1 MRLRHTVAHTPLIEN
16 PRISIQKSTDAIATE
31 CSRTISAVKIS
42 ICAMLKIP
50 VNRPASSHC
59 ERARLKVRSVMLTRY
74 QRHAACKWRSRAFPI
89 RALDNAGPLWLTYA
103 MPVLVV
109 GSIALDHIKT
119 PVAEHRHLL
128 GGSASYAAV
137 AASFYGP
144 VQLVG
149 VVGRDFPA
157 AHTALFES
165 RSIDLEGLEVADGDT
180 FAWTG
185 EYELNMNNRR
195 TLSVALNVFEH
206 FAPRLPEA
214 YRDTPY
220 VLLGNI
226 APALQKSVRAQVRRP
241 KFVVA
246 DTMDLWI
253 GMARAD
259 LVELIKEVDMLIL
272 NDSEARQFTEEDNL
286 IRAGRKIATMGPR
299 YVAVKK
305 GEHGC
310 LLFGKA
316 GEFFS
321 TGAFPLEEIKD
332 PTGAGDCFAGGVIGH
347 LARTGDLSFPNLK
360 EAIIQ
365 GTLVASFCVEEFS
378 LRRLEK
384 LEDSDIAARRKA
396 FGTYI
401 A

>member
-1 MRLRHTVAHTPLIEN
+1 
-16 PRISIQKSTDAIATE
+16 
-31 CSRTISAVKIS
+31 
-42 ICAMLKIP
+42 
-50 VNRPASSHC
+50 
-59 ERARLKVRSVMLTRY
+59 
-74 QRHAACKWRSRAFPI
+74 
-89 RALDNAGPLWLTYA
+89 

-119 PVAEHRHLL
+119 PTAEHHHLL

-137 AASFYGP
+137 AASFFGP
-144 VQLVG
+144 VSLVG
-149 VVGRDFPA
+149 VIGDDFPPQ
-157 AHTALFES
+157 HRQLFVD
-165 RSIDLEGLEVADGDT
+165 RKIDLAGLEVATGLT
-180 FAWTG
+180 FSWSG

-195 TLSVALNVFEH
+195 TLSVALNVFEK
-206 FAPRLPEA
+206 FQPKLPEA
-214 YRDTPY
+214 YREIPY

-226 APALQKSVRAQVRRP
+226 APSLQRSVCEQVRNP

-259 LVELIKEVDMLIL
+259 LLELLKEVDMLIL
-272 NDSEARQFTEEDNL
+272 NDSEAKQLTEEDNL
-286 IRAGRKIATMGPR
+286 IRAGRKIATLGPK

-310 LLFGKA
+310 LLFGRD

-321 TGAFPLEEIKD
+321 TGAFPLESIND

-347 LARTGDLSFPNLK
+347 LARTDDISFSNLK

-378 LRRLEK
+378 LRRLQK
-384 LEDSDIAARRKA
+384 LAEHEIAERRKA
-396 FGTYI
+396 FGGYI

>member
-1 MRLRHTVAHTPLIEN
+1 
-16 PRISIQKSTDAIATE
+16 
-31 CSRTISAVKIS
+31 
-42 ICAMLKIP
+42 
-50 VNRPASSHC
+50 
-59 ERARLKVRSVMLTRY
+59 
-74 QRHAACKWRSRAFPI
+74 
-89 RALDNAGPLWLTYA
+89 

-119 PVAEHRHLL
+119 PTAEHHQLL

-137 AASFYGP
+137 AASFFGP
-144 VQLVG
+144 VNLVG
-149 VVGRDFPA
+149 VVGDDFPPQ
-157 AHTALFES
+157 HRQLFAD
-165 RSIDLEGLEVADGDT
+165 RKIDLTGLEVAPGQT
-180 FAWTG
+180 FCWSG
-185 EYELNMNNRR
+185 EYEMNMNNRR
-195 TLSVALNVFEH
+195 TLSVALNVFEK
-206 FAPRLPEA
+206 FQPKLPES
-214 YRDTPY
+214 YRETPY

-226 APALQKSVRAQVRRP
+226 APSLQRMVCKQVRQP

-259 LVELIKEVDMLIL
+259 LLELLKEVDMLIL
-272 NDSEARQFTEEDNL
+272 NDSEAKQLVEEDNL
-286 IRAGRKIATMGPR
+286 IVAGKKIAALGPR

-310 LLFGKA
+310 LLFGRD

-321 TGAFPLEEIKD
+321 TGAFPLEHIHD
-332 PTGAGDCFAGGVIGH
+332 PTGAGDCFAGGFIGH
-347 LARTGDLSFPNLK
+347 LARTDDTSFANLK

-365 GTLVASFCVEEFS
+365 GTLVASFCCEEFS

-384 LEDSDIAARRKA
+384 LHESEIHERRKA
-396 FGTYI
+396 FGSYI

>member
-1 MRLRHTVAHTPLIEN
+1 MPLT
-16 PRISIQKSTDAIATE
+16 ST
-31 CSRTISAVKIS
+31 
-42 ICAMLKIP
+42 
-50 VNRPASSHC
+50 
-59 ERARLKVRSVMLTRY
+59 
-74 QRHAACKWRSRAFPI
+74 
-89 RALDNAGPLWLTYA
+89 

-119 PVAEHRHLL
+119 PTAEHRSLL

-137 AASFYGP
+137 AASFFGP
-144 VQLVG
+144 VQMVG
-149 VVGRDFPA
+149 VVGDDFPA
-157 AHTALFES
+157 EHRQLFLD
-165 RSIDLEGLEVADGDT
+165 RKIDIAGLEVATGRT
-180 FAWTG
+180 FAWAG

-195 TLSVALNVFEH
+195 TLSVALNVFEN
-206 FAPRLPEA
+206 FQPKLPEN
-214 YRDTPY
+214 YRETPY

-226 APALQKSVRAQVRRP
+226 APSLQRLVVEQIRKP

-259 LVELIKEVDMLIL
+259 LLALLKEIDMLIL
-272 NDSEARQFTEEDNL
+272 NDSEARQLTEEDNL
-286 IRAGRKIATMGPR
+286 IRAGRAIAKLGPK

-310 LLFGKA
+310 LLFGRD

-321 TGAFPLEEIKD
+321 TGAFPLETIHD
-332 PTGAGDCFAGGVIGH
+332 PTGAGDCFAGGLIGH
-347 LARTGDLSFPNLK
+347 LARTDDISFPNLK

-378 LRRLEK
+378 LRRLQK
-384 LEDSDIAARRKA
+384 LAAGEIAERRKA
-396 FGTYI
+396 FAGYI
-401 A
+401 V

>member
-1 MRLRHTVAHTPLIEN
+1 
-16 PRISIQKSTDAIATE
+16 
-31 CSRTISAVKIS
+31 
-42 ICAMLKIP
+42 
-50 VNRPASSHC
+50 
-59 ERARLKVRSVMLTRY
+59 
-74 QRHAACKWRSRAFPI
+74 
-89 RALDNAGPLWLTYA
+89 

-119 PVAEHRHLL
+119 PTAEHRQLL

-144 VQLVG
+144 VNLVG
-149 VVGRDFPA
+149 VIGEDFPPQ
-157 AHTALFES
+157 HRELFAK
-165 RSIDLEGLEVADGDT
+165 RKIDLEGLEVAKGKT
-180 FAWTG
+180 FCWSG
-185 EYELNMNNRR
+185 EYEVNMNNRK
-195 TLSVALNVFEH
+195 TLSVELNVFEK
-206 FAPRLPEA
+206 FQPKLPES

-226 APALQKSVRAQVRRP
+226 APSLQKRVCEQVRKR

-253 GMARAD
+253 GMAHAD
-259 LVELIKEVDMLIL
+259 LLSLIKEVDMLIL
-272 NDSEARQFTEEDNL
+272 NDSEARQLVEEDNV
-286 IRAGRKIATMGPR
+286 IRAGKKIATLGPR

-316 GEFFS
+316 GEFYS
-321 TGAFPLEEIKD
+321 TGAFPLETIHD

-347 LARTGDLSFPNLK
+347 LAKTDDISFANIK
-360 EAIIQ
+360 EALIQ
-365 GTLVASFCVEEFS
+365 GTLVASFCCEEFS

-384 LEDSDIAARRKA
+384 LTADEIMHRREA

>member
-1 MRLRHTVAHTPLIEN
+1 
-16 PRISIQKSTDAIATE
+16 
-31 CSRTISAVKIS
+31 
-42 ICAMLKIP
+42 
-50 VNRPASSHC
+50 
-59 ERARLKVRSVMLTRY
+59 
-74 QRHAACKWRSRAFPI
+74 
-89 RALDNAGPLWLTYA
+89 

-109 GSIALDHIKT
+109 GSIALDNIKT
-119 PVAEHRHLL
+119 PTAEHRHLL

-144 VQLVG
+144 VNLVG
-149 VVGRDFPA
+149 VIGHDFPPQ
-157 AHTALFES
+157 HRELFAS
-165 RSIDLEGLEVADGDT
+165 RKIDLTGLEVADGET
-180 FAWTG
+180 FTWTG
-185 EYELNMNNRR
+185 EYEVNMNNRK
-195 TLSVALNVFEH
+195 TLAIALNVFEK
-206 FAPRLPEA
+206 FQPKLPES

-226 APALQKSVRAQVRRP
+226 APSLQRMVCEQVRKR

-253 GMARAD
+253 GMAHAD
-259 LVELIKEVDMLIL
+259 LLDLLKRVDMLIL
-272 NDSEARQFTEEDNL
+272 NDSEARQLVEEDNV
-286 IRAGRKIATMGPR
+286 IRAGKKIATLGPR
-299 YVAVKK
+299 WVAVKK

-310 LLFGKA
+310 LLFGRE

-321 TGAFPLEEIKD
+321 TGAFPLESIKD

-347 LARTGDLSFPNLK
+347 LAKMDDISFKNLK
-360 EAIIQ
+360 EALIQ
-365 GTLVASFCVEEFS
+365 GTLVASFCCEEFS

-384 LEDSDIAARRKA
+384 LTADEIMHRREA

>member
-1 MRLRHTVAHTPLIEN
+1 
-16 PRISIQKSTDAIATE
+16 
-31 CSRTISAVKIS
+31 
-42 ICAMLKIP
+42 
-50 VNRPASSHC
+50 
-59 ERARLKVRSVMLTRY
+59 
-74 QRHAACKWRSRAFPI
+74 
-89 RALDNAGPLWLTYA
+89 
-103 MPVLVV
+103 
-109 GSIALDHIKT
+109 
-119 PVAEHRHLL
+119 LL

-137 AASFYGP
+137 AASFFGP

-149 VVGRDFPA
+149 VIGHDFPE
-157 AHTALFES
+157 AHTALFKS
-165 RSIDLEGLEVADGDT
+165 RKIDLEGLEIADGET

-185 EYELNMNNRR
+185 EYELNMNNRK

-206 FAPRLPEA
+206 FAPKLPES

-226 APALQKSVRAQVRRP
+226 APSLQQSVRQQVRKP

-253 GMARAD
+253 GMAHAD
-259 LVELIKEVDMLIL
+259 LVELIKNVDMLIL

-286 IRAGRKIATMGPR
+286 IRAGRKIASMGPR

-310 LLFGKA
+310 LLFGPK
-316 GEFFS
+316 GDFFS
-321 TGAFPLEEIKD
+321 TGAFPLDEIKD

-347 LARTGDLSFPNLK
+347 LARTDDTSWTNLK

-384 LEDSDIAARRKA
+384 LAADDIATRRKA
-396 FGTYI
+396 FGSYI
-401 A
+401 AV

>member
-1 MRLRHTVAHTPLIEN
+1 
-16 PRISIQKSTDAIATE
+16 
-31 CSRTISAVKIS
+31 
-42 ICAMLKIP
+42 
-50 VNRPASSHC
+50 
-59 ERARLKVRSVMLTRY
+59 
-74 QRHAACKWRSRAFPI
+74 
-89 RALDNAGPLWLTYA
+89 

-119 PVAEHRHLL
+119 PTAEHRSLL

-137 AASFYGP
+137 AASFFGP

-149 VVGRDFPA
+149 VVGDDFPA
-157 AHTALFES
+157 EHKQLFLD
-165 RSIDLEGLEVADGDT
+165 RKIDLAGLEVATGQT
-180 FAWTG
+180 FAWAG

-195 TLSVALNVFEH
+195 TLSVALNVFEN
-206 FAPRLPEA
+206 FQPKLPEN
-214 YRDTPY
+214 YRQTPY

-226 APALQKSVRAQVRRP
+226 APSLQRLVVQQIRQP

-253 GMARAD
+253 GIARPD
-259 LVELIKEVDMLIL
+259 LLALVKEIDMLIL
-272 NDSEARQFTEEDNL
+272 NDSEARQLTEEDNV
-286 IRAGRKIATMGPR
+286 IRAGRAIAKLGPK

-310 LLFGKA
+310 LLFGRD

-321 TGAFPLEEIKD
+321 TGAFPLETIHD
-332 PTGAGDCFAGGVIGH
+332 PTGAGDCFAGGLIGH
-347 LARTGDLSFPNLK
+347 LARTDDISFPNLK

-378 LRRLEK
+378 LRRLQK
-384 LEDSDIAARRKA
+384 LEAEEIAERRKA
-396 FGTYI
+396 FGQYI

>member
-1 MRLRHTVAHTPLIEN
+1 
-16 PRISIQKSTDAIATE
+16 
-31 CSRTISAVKIS
+31 
-42 ICAMLKIP
+42 
-50 VNRPASSHC
+50 
-59 ERARLKVRSVMLTRY
+59 
-74 QRHAACKWRSRAFPI
+74 
-89 RALDNAGPLWLTYA
+89 
-103 MPVLVV
+103 
-109 GSIALDHIKT
+109 
-119 PVAEHRHLL
+119 LL

-137 AASFYGP
+137 AASFFGP

-149 VVGRDFPA
+149 VIGHDFPE
-157 AHTALFES
+157 AHTALFKS
-165 RSIDLEGLEVADGDT
+165 RKIDLEGLEIADGET

-185 EYELNMNNRR
+185 EYELNMNNRK

-206 FAPRLPEA
+206 FAPKLPES

-226 APALQKSVRAQVRRP
+226 APSLQQSVRQQVRKP

-253 GMARAD
+253 GMAHAD
-259 LVELIKEVDMLIL
+259 LVELIKNVDMLIL

-286 IRAGRKIATMGPR
+286 IRAGRKIASMGPR

-310 LLFGKA
+310 LLFGPK
-316 GEFFS
+316 GDFFS
-321 TGAFPLEEIKD
+321 TGAFPLDEIKD

-347 LARTGDLSFPNLK
+347 LARTDDTSWTNLK

-384 LEDSDIAARRKA
+384 LAANDIATRRKA
-396 FGTYI
+396 FGSYI
-401 A
+401 AV

>member
-1 MRLRHTVAHTPLIEN
+1 
-16 PRISIQKSTDAIATE
+16 
-31 CSRTISAVKIS
+31 
-42 ICAMLKIP
+42 
-50 VNRPASSHC
+50 
-59 ERARLKVRSVMLTRY
+59 
-74 QRHAACKWRSRAFPI
+74 
-89 RALDNAGPLWLTYA
+89 

-119 PVAEHRHLL
+119 PTAEHHHLL

-137 AASFYGP
+137 AASFFGP
-144 VQLVG
+144 VHLVG
-149 VVGRDFPA
+149 VVGDDFPPQ
-157 AHTALFES
+157 HKQLFLD
-165 RSIDLEGLEVADGDT
+165 RKIDLTGLEVAAGQT
-180 FAWTG
+180 FSWSG

-195 TLSVALNVFEH
+195 TLSVALNVFEN
-206 FAPRLPEA
+206 FQPKLPES
-214 YRDTPY
+214 YRETPY

-226 APALQKSVRAQVRRP
+226 APSLQRMVCDQVRKP

-253 GMARAD
+253 SMAHAD
-259 LVELIKEVDMLIL
+259 LVDLLKRVDMLIL
-272 NDSEARQFTEEDNL
+272 NDSEARQLVEEDNV
-286 IRAGRKIATMGPR
+286 IRAGRKIARMGPK

-310 LLFGKA
+310 LLFGRD

-321 TGAFPLEEIKD
+321 TGAFPLEAISD
-332 PTGAGDCFAGGVIGH
+332 PTGAGDCFAGGFIGH
-347 LARTGDLSFPNLK
+347 LARTDDISFANLK

-378 LRRLEK
+378 LRRLQK
-384 LEDSDIAARRKA
+384 LNSKEIDERRKA
-396 FGTYI
+396 FGSYI

>member
-1 MRLRHTVAHTPLIEN
+1 
-16 PRISIQKSTDAIATE
+16 
-31 CSRTISAVKIS
+31 
-42 ICAMLKIP
+42 
-50 VNRPASSHC
+50 
-59 ERARLKVRSVMLTRY
+59 
-74 QRHAACKWRSRAFPI
+74 
-89 RALDNAGPLWLTYA
+89 

-119 PVAEHRHLL
+119 PLAEHHQLL

-137 AASFYGP
+137 AASFFGP
-144 VQLVG
+144 VNLVG
-149 VVGRDFPA
+149 VVGDDFPD
-157 AHTALFES
+157 HHKQLFAD
-165 RSIDLEGLEVADGDT
+165 RKIDLTGLEVAEGKT
-180 FAWTG
+180 FCWSG

-195 TLSVALNVFEH
+195 TLSVALNVFEK
-206 FAPRLPEA
+206 FEPKLPES

-226 APALQKSVRAQVRRP
+226 APSLQRMVCKQIRRP

-259 LVELIKEVDMLIL
+259 LIQLLKEVDMLIL
-272 NDSEARQFTEEDNL
+272 NDSEARQLTEEDNL
-286 IRAGRKIATMGPR
+286 IRAGKKIVSYGPR

-310 LLFGKA
+310 LLFGRD

-321 TGAFPLEEIKD
+321 TGAFPLEEIAD
-332 PTGAGDCFAGGVIGH
+332 PTGAGDCFAGGFIGH
-347 LARTGDLSFPNLK
+347 LARTDDISFQNLK
-360 EAIIQ
+360 EAVIQ
-365 GTLVASFCVEEFS
+365 GTLVASYCCEEFS
-378 LRRLEK
+378 LRRLLK
-384 LEDSDIAARRKA
+384 LTPEDISKRRHA
-396 FGTYI
+396 FGGFI

>member
-1 MRLRHTVAHTPLIEN
+1 M
-16 PRISIQKSTDAIATE
+16 S
-31 CSRTISAVKIS
+31 
-42 ICAMLKIP
+42 
-50 VNRPASSHC
+50 
-59 ERARLKVRSVMLTRY
+59 
-74 QRHAACKWRSRAFPI
+74 
-89 RALDNAGPLWLTYA
+89 
-103 MPVLVV
+103 VLVV

-119 PVAEHRHLL
+119 PTAEHHHLL

-137 AASFYGP
+137 AASFFGP
-144 VQLVG
+144 VSLVG
-149 VVGRDFPA
+149 VVGDDFPPQ
-157 AHTALFES
+157 HKQLFLD
-165 RSIDLEGLEVADGDT
+165 RKIDLTGLEVAAGQT
-180 FAWTG
+180 FCWSG
-185 EYELNMNNRR
+185 EYEVNMNNRR
-195 TLSVALNVFEH
+195 TLSVALNVFET
-206 FAPRLPEA
+206 FQPKLPESL
-214 YRDTPY
+214 RETPY

-226 APALQKSVRAQVRRP
+226 APSLQRMVCEQIRKP

-259 LVELIKEVDMLIL
+259 LLELLGKVDMLIL
-272 NDSEARQFTEEDNL
+272 NDSEARQLTEEDNV
-286 IRAGRKIATMGPR
+286 IRAGRKIAQLGPK

-310 LLFGKA
+310 LLFGRD

-321 TGAFPLEEIKD
+321 TGAFPLESIND
-332 PTGAGDCFAGGVIGH
+332 PTGAGDCFAGGFIGH
-347 LARTGDLSFPNLK
+347 LARTDDISFTNLK

-365 GTLVASFCVEEFS
+365 GTLVTSFCVEEFS

-384 LEDSDIAARRKA
+384 LKAAEIAQRREA

>member
-1 MRLRHTVAHTPLIEN
+1 
-16 PRISIQKSTDAIATE
+16 
-31 CSRTISAVKIS
+31 
-42 ICAMLKIP
+42 
-50 VNRPASSHC
+50 
-59 ERARLKVRSVMLTRY
+59 
-74 QRHAACKWRSRAFPI
+74 
-89 RALDNAGPLWLTYA
+89 

-119 PVAEHRHLL
+119 PTAEHHQLL

-137 AASFYGP
+137 AASFFGP
-144 VQLVG
+144 VHMVG
-149 VVGRDFPA
+149 VVGDDFPPQ
-157 AHTALFES
+157 HKQLFLD
-165 RSIDLEGLEVADGDT
+165 RKIDLTGLEVAAGQT
-180 FAWTG
+180 FCWSG

-195 TLSVALNVFEH
+195 TLSVALNVFET
-206 FAPRLPEA
+206 FQPKLPET
-214 YRDTPY
+214 YRETPY

-226 APALQKSVRAQVRRP
+226 APSLQRLVCQQIRKP

-253 GMARAD
+253 SIARPD
-259 LVELIKEVDMLIL
+259 LMELLKEIDMLIL
-272 NDSEARQFTEEDNL
+272 NDSEARQLTEEDNV
-286 IRAGRKIATMGPR
+286 IRAGRKIATLGPR

-310 LLFGKA
+310 LLFGSK

-321 TGAFPLEEIKD
+321 TGAFPLESIND
-332 PTGAGDCFAGGVIGH
+332 PTGAGDCFAGGLIGH
-347 LARTGDLSFPNLK
+347 LARTDDISFANLK

-384 LEDSDIAARRKA
+384 LAEHEIAERRQA

-401 A
+401 V